1 MPRVRDAHLQVR
13 LEGAVIHVLR
23 AFGDVLPLLL
33 YLAVVALVV
42 QPWRRPPRG

>member
-1 MPRVRDAHLQVR
+1 MRDAHPLVR
-13 LEGAVIHVLR
+13 LESAVIHVEQ
-23 AFGDVLPLLL
+23 AVADVLPLLL